1 MKTISTW
8 FIFFVKNFPAHK
20 KHTQANVNQ
29 QSKIKQTL
37 NNKGNSFLRVQKLLK
52 RWKSFVL
59 RLVFFVRLKPF
70 CKKETNM
77 LEIVL
82 ITSLLFYYSTTGYFV
97 VSSLVIRTKK
107 SNVFFLQSLYSMK
120 AIQQNPYIIESSDS
134 VLKMMYVTDLS
145 LILFSTSWWIY
156 SILKETTYPFV
167 KIKIIIKLNLFLYFL
182 CHRRLWHTLHLLF

>member
-1 MKTISTW
+1 M
-8 FIFFVKNFPAHK
+8 KNFPAHK

-82 ITSLLFYYSTTGYFV
+82 INSFYYTTTGYFA